1 MDLWQ
6 ASKLSFDI
14 CLKRNYLIDSGGGTR
29 GQYQDLRDYSSSSL
43 KEGEMTSENA
53 EARRVEELAEK
64 KRSGE
69 LSGEDLKRM
78 YEEGDISKAE
88 RRQVIKLASKPA
100 LEKSARQILRDEVRK
115 KKQQPREKLSAEQRK
130 EKYSEG
136 DRVDHEREKN
146 AANFVVCL
154 GCRKRGHFLKDCP
167 KLAGGPM
174 FDAPQQG
181 QLVCFNCGSTEHALR
196 ACEKPSRQDGYLPFA
211 SCFLCKEKGHI
222 ARDCPNNTHGIYAKG
237 GCCHVCGSTD
247 HLARNCPERSEED
260 KAKWLREQEEQRQRE
275 EDRKLGPRIA
285 GISTKEEEGAGGD
298 TLGDDYAGNEV
309 DSDDDEVKETKK
321 RKSSKGDKKK
331 SSKKSRDR

>member
-43 KEGEMTSENA
+43 KREMTSENA

-78 YEEGDISKAE
+78 YEEGNISKAE

-100 LEKSARQILRDEVRK
+100 LKKSARQILRDEVRK

-130 EKYSEG
+130 EKYSDG
-136 DRVDHEREKN
+136 DQVNHEREKN

-181 QLVCFNCGSTEHALR
+181 QLVCFNCGSNEHALR
-196 ACEKPSRQDGYLPFA
+196 ACEKPRRQDGYLPFA
-211 SCFLCKEKGHI
+211 SCFLCKEKRTLLGTVQTTLTEYM
-222 ARDCPNNTHGIYAKG
+222 P
-237 GCCHVCGSTD
+237 
-247 HLARNCPERSEED
+247 
-260 KAKWLREQEEQRQRE
+260 KA
-275 EDRKLGPRIA
+275 DVAMFVAPRI
-285 GISTKEEEGAGGD
+285 ISQEIALKDRRKIKRSGSA
-298 TLGDDYAGNEV
+298 N
-309 DSDDDEVKETKK
+309 
-321 RKSSKGDKKK
+321 RKSSDRGKRTGSWDRVSLVFLRRKKK
-331 SSKKSRDR
+331 EQEATLSGMITRGMRWIAMTTK